1 MKNERSGPKGDQRLL
16 LAVIT
21 LIILLDDWLIKAT
34 FVSGSATWSNPAA
47 PQKKELI
54 FQGEAP

>member
-1 MKNERSGPKGDQRLL
+1 MKNEESGSKGDQRLL

-34 FVSGSATWSNPAA
+34 FVW
-47 PQKKELI
+47 
-54 FQGEAP
+54 